1 MSKLPAEQ
9 TTPFRLEEATIDELH
24 RAIRDGRTTCVKVV
38 EQYIARA
45 RAYNGPSSLLVTAD
59 GADIGKAAGTV
70 RAQSAL
76 QFPTKTVKAST
87 LLPIL
92 TTMQDRRLNSVACR
106 PPPPILGCGR
116 DI

>member
-59 GADIGKAAGTV
+59 GTDIGQAAGTV

-76 QFPTKTVKAST
+76 QFPSETVKAST
-87 LLPIL
+87 LLPDL
-92 TTMQDRRLNSVACR
+92 DH
-106 PPPPILGCGR
+106 
-116 DI
+116 